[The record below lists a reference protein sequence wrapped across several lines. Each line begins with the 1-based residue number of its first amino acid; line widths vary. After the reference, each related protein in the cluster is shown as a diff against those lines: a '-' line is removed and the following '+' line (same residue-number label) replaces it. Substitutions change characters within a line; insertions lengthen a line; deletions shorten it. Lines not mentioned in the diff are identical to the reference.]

1 MEYITERTWVE
12 YNMAEEDQNEE
23 EQLHTAARRFWKGA
37 RDKALN
43 ASADEVGVLLA
54 QARHEWK
61 RKKRRIEYAS
71 KIRVVRIDVR

>member
-1 MEYITERTWVE
+1 MC
-12 YNMAEEDQNEE
+12 
-23 EQLHTAARRFWKGA
+23 LPRFPPLTINTV
-37 RDKALN
+37 DM